1 MQALAIITL
10 PSYLVSVSLRQK
22 TDPNCYLW
30 LDYHSVPQHNRT
42 SQALAIITLSFYR
55 LSVLLASEN
64 RFKSLLVVGL
74 PFRAP
79 A

>member
-10 PSYLVSVSLRQK
+10 PSYLVSVSLLQK
-22 TDPNCYLW
+22 TDPNCFLW
-30 LDYHSVPQHNRT
+30 LEYHSVHPHNRT
-42 SQALAIITLSFYR
+42 LQALAIITLPFYC
-55 LSVLLASEN
+55 LSVLLASQD
-64 RFKSLLVVGL
+64 RSKLLFVVGL